1 MTLQDNVTLL
11 DPFTHT
17 KQDRDKIWDFDFIRE
32 KPKAKTE
39 KIRIEVTF
47 CTLVAVGG
55 KFLER
60 KTFKHVLK
68 KIDDIRKMIRIY
80 VHCRFPRSK
89 IVIFP

>member
-1 MTLQDNVTLL
+1 MTLQDEVTIL

-17 KQDRDKIWDFDFIRE
+17 KQDQEKIWDFDFIRE
-32 KPKAKTE
+32 KPKPKTE
-39 KIRIEVTF
+39 KVRIEVTF

-80 VHCRFPRSK
+80 VQYRFSRSK